1 MKGTYKPLI
10 LVINP
15 GSTSTKVAI
24 FEEDSILF
32 EKSCNHSAEDLGQ
45 FKHILEQQEFRYQAV
60 LEFLEETKVPINR
73 IKAVIGRGGM
83 LKPISGGT
91 YLVNGAML
99 DDLKNASKEHASNL
113 GGLIAKKISE
123 NLGVPAY
130 IADPIVVDEMEQI
143 AKVSGLQGVERISI
157 FHALN
162 QKATARKAASQM
174 GHKYT
179 NCNLI
184 VVHLGGGIS
193 VGAHQQGRVIDVNNA
208 LDGDG
213 PFSPERAGSIPM
225 GSAVEMCFQPGIT
238 KSTIQKNLVGKGGL
252 VSYFG
257 TNDGREIEKRINEG
271 DDKARLI
278 YEAMAY
284 QVAKEIGACA
294 AVLRGKIDAIVITG
308 GIAYSKMMVQWIID
322 RVGFLAP
329 ILVLPG
335 ENEMEALA
343 LSALRVLKGEEKA
356 KAYENGD

>member
-1 MKGTYKPLI
+1 MKKNII

-24 FEEDSILF
+24 FEEDSVLY
-32 EKSCNHSAEDLGQ
+32 EKSCSHSAEEISQ

-60 LEFLEETKVPINR
+60 RRFLEETKVPLSRIN
-73 IKAVIGRGGM
+73 AVIGRGGL

-91 YLVNGAML
+91 YAVNKAML
-99 DDLKNASKEHASNL
+99 DDLKKSPKEHASNL
-113 GGLIAKKISE
+113 GALIAKEISDS
-123 NLGVPAY
+123 LGVPGF

-143 AKVSGLQGVERISI
+143 AKVSGLKGIERESI

-162 QKATARKAASQM
+162 QKASARKAAAQL
-174 GHKYT
+174 GLKY
-179 NCNLI
+179 NDCNLI

-193 VGAHQQGRVIDVNNA
+193 VGAHQRGQVIDVNNA

-213 PFSPERAGSIPM
+213 PFSPERAGGMPVGSI
-225 GSAVEMCFQPGIT
+225 VEMCFQPGID
-238 KSTIQKNLVGKGGL
+238 KSTIQKTLVGKGGL

-257 TNDGREIEKRINEG
+257 TNDGREIEKWIKEG
-271 DDKARLI
+271 NKDAGLI

-294 AVLRGKIDAIVITG
+294 TVLRGKVNAIVITG
-308 GIAYSKMMVQWIID
+308 GIAHSKMMVQWITE
-322 RVGFLAP
+322 RVEFLAP
-329 ILVLPG
+329 VMILPG

-343 LSALRVLKGEEKA
+343 LGALRVLKGEEEA
-356 KAYENGD
+356 KVYGD